1 MKRLAALLTV
11 LLLLPQMAPAAAV
24 TNLEG
29 LDAMQLEA
37 LRVEADARLRL
48 LQLPDANGYLD
59 VLDGEAYAREPQ
71 KHLNEKIR
79 MDGVLLSAEETDG
92 GISYFLSL
100 DSKPER
106 VFLVLY
112 TLSPDERLPLPGD
125 AVSAYGVFEGL
136 SPFTGQDELTSG
148 APRLRADLVIPRL
161 PAPVKPAADGHAGT
175 REDPAPLNVKAEY
188 AGSWWTDYAGFELE
202 AVQSW
207 RGNAALKK
215 AKDLSPYN
223 ITPPRNQEYFVV
235 ELRVRALSAPSG
247 RAPIAAA
254 DFFFVSEQGAEYRQH
269 FLINAPHELRTLYAE
284 GEHTAILACLIDKG
298 DRPLL
303 VFQPES
309 DSPLWFDPNPA
320 P

>member
-24 TNLEG
+24 PGLDG
-29 LDAMQLEA
+29 LDATQLEA
-37 LRVEADARLRL
+37 LRAEADARLRL

-79 MDGVLLSAEETDG
+79 MDGILLSAEETDG

-106 VFLVLY
+106 VFLVQY

-136 SPFTGQDELTSG
+136 SPFTGQDELASG

-161 PAPVKPAADGHAGT
+161 PTPVKQAAGGH
-175 REDPAPLNVKAEY
+175 
-188 AGSWWTDYAGFELE
+188 
-202 AVQSW
+202 
-207 RGNAALKK
+207 
-215 AKDLSPYN
+215 
-223 ITPPRNQEYFVV
+223 
-235 ELRVRALSAPSG
+235 
-247 RAPIAAA
+247 
-254 DFFFVSEQGAEYRQH
+254 
-269 FLINAPHELRTLYAE
+269 
-284 GEHTAILACLIDKG
+284 
-298 DRPLL
+298 
-303 VFQPES
+303 
-309 DSPLWFDPNPA
+309 
-320 P
+320 